1 MFILSDP
8 YDLDPCFTVDS
19 TKEGILEESGFYKP
33 IENHGNW
40 YSLAD
45 PFIYP
50 VSSSW
55 IQERMSSF
63 GIVVIMIGGNIEI
76 KQEEIYESTLDE
88 SVVDTLV
95 GIHAY
100 MINCR
105 WEMQKWSLESCESW
119 YLGM

>member
-88 SVVDTLV
+88 SVVDTLG

-105 WEMQKWSLESCESW
+105 
-119 YLGM
+119 

>member
-55 IQERMSSF
+55 IQ
-63 GIVVIMIGGNIEI
+63 
-76 KQEEIYESTLDE
+76 
-88 SVVDTLV
+88 
-95 GIHAY
+95 
-100 MINCR
+100 
-105 WEMQKWSLESCESW
+105 
-119 YLGM
+119 

>member
-1 MFILSDP
+1 
-8 YDLDPCFTVDS
+8 
-19 TKEGILEESGFYKP
+19 
-33 IENHGNW
+33 
-40 YSLAD
+40 
-45 PFIYP
+45 
-50 VSSSW
+50 
-55 IQERMSSF
+55 MSSF

-105 WEMQKWSLESCESW
+105 
-119 YLGM
+119 